1 VLQEEKLRKPRGL
14 ARILLLS
21 LALVPLAGAAAP
33 KLDPKKPEDALR
45 IMQKSICSLRE
56 GETVLYWWKG
66 AMFSR
71 VEGERDRELFKL
83 QGMNIRQC
91 GNVSDPKRGPGFRSV
106 SREIML
112 HLDPTTGQVMDK
124 WKNPWTGEELEVF
137 HVANDP
143 VNMRAPMHAYGADGK
158 PIKAEFTVMNGR
170 AFKGGNAPLF
180 YKNPLQGEYQ
190 DWVGGTYHAMEMG
203 NDFFYADDLF
213 DGSKPTV
220 KHHSISWSRISGW
233 LPWMKMGDRNGV
245 IYTATVGG
253 RAKSIDEL
261 PEPLRS
267 TLRQRFP
274 QYAAPPPLDDQ
285 RPNETSWEVFKK
297 RMEAR
302 PKEGTK

>member
-1 VLQEEKLRKPRGL
+1 MT
-14 ARILLLS
+14 RIFAYLMTGAALLS
-21 LALVPLAGAAAP
+21 PAVAPAA
-33 KLDPKKPEDALR
+33 KLDPAKPADAVK
-45 IMQKSICSLRE
+45 IMQKSICSLNE
-56 GETVLYWWKG
+56 GETVIYWWKG

-71 VEGERDRELFKL
+71 VEGEKDRELFKL
-83 QGMNIRQC
+83 QGMNVRQC
-91 GNVSDPKRGPGFRSV
+91 KNLQDPARGPGFRSV

-112 HLDPTTGQVMDK
+112 HLDPVTEQVVDS
-124 WKNPWTGEELEVF
+124 WKNPWTGEELEVI

-143 VNMRAPMHAYGADGK
+143 VNMRAPMHAFTADGK
-158 PIKAEFTVMNGR
+158 PMKAEFTVMNGR

-180 YKNPLQGEYQ
+180 YKNPLGGEYQ
-190 DWVGGTYHAMEMG
+190 DWVGGSYHAMEMG

-245 IYTATVGG
+245 VYTATVGG
-253 RAKSIDEL
+253 RATSIDDL

-267 TLRQRFP
+267 TLKARYP
-274 QYAAPPPLDDQ
+274 AYVAPPPLDDK

-297 RMEAR
+297 RTEAR
-302 PKEGTK
+302 KTEAK

>member
-1 VLQEEKLRKPRGL
+1 MKRFFTYLMT
-14 ARILLLS
+14 
-21 LALVPLAGAAAP
+21 GAAVLAP
-33 KLDPKKPEDALR
+33 AAVAAATLDPAKPADAVK
-45 IMQKSICSLRE
+45 IMQKSICSLKE
-56 GETVLYWWKG
+56 GETVIYWWKG

-71 VEGERDRELFKL
+71 VEGEKDRELFKL

-91 GNVSDPKRGPGFRSV
+91 KNLDDPKRGPGFRSV

-112 HLDPTTGQVMDK
+112 HLDPVTEKVVDS
-124 WKNPWTGEELEVF
+124 WKNPWTGEELEVM

-143 VNMRAPMHAYGADGK
+143 VNMRNPMHAFTADGK
-158 PIKAEFTVMNGR
+158 PMKADFTVMNGR

-180 YKNPLQGEYQ
+180 YKNPLGGEYQ
-190 DWVGGTYHAMEMG
+190 DWVGGSYHAMEMG

-245 IYTATVGG
+245 VYTATVGG
-253 RAKSIDEL
+253 RISSIEDL
-261 PEPLRS
+261 PEPLKS
-267 TLRQRFP
+267 TLKARYP
-274 QYAAPPPLDDQ
+274 LYAAAPPLDDT

-297 RMEAR
+297 RAEAR
-302 PKEGTK
+302 KTEGK